1 VTQRVG
7 ERRRAREF
15 ALQMLFQLDLSPSD
29 PENAIESFWN
39 DKKVSDT
46 VRAFAEE
53 IVRGTM
59 QRREALDEVLA
70 SATLNWRIPR
80 MAVVDRNVLRM
91 ALYEFLFQPG
101 TPRVVVID
109 EAIEIAKKF
118 GNDDSGPFINGV
130 LDAIRLRLEEG
141 DLALPAALQER
152 QHGSTALFVASPT
165 GSPISGRASHD
176 TIR

>member
-7 ERRRAREF
+7 DRRRAREY
-15 ALQMLFQLDLSPSD
+15 ALQLLFQLDLSPSTLD
-29 PENAIESFWN
+29 AAVEAFWS

-59 QRREALDEVLA
+59 DRREALDEVLA
-70 SATLNWRIPR
+70 SMTLNWRITR

-91 ALYEFLFQPG
+91 ALYEFLFQPD

-109 EAIEIAKKF
+109 EAIEVAKKF
-118 GNDDSGPFINGV
+118 GNDESGPFINGV
-130 LDAIRLRLEEG
+130 LDAIRIRLEQG
-141 DLALPAALQER
+141 DLDLPASL
-152 QHGSTALFVASPT
+152 H
-165 GSPISGRASHD
+165 SHEQ
-176 TIR
+176 RSSL

>member
-1 VTQRVG
+1 MG

-15 ALQMLFQLDLSPSD
+15 ALQMLFQLDLCPSD
-29 PENAIESFWN
+29 IEIAIEAFWS
-39 DKKVSDT
+39 DKNVADH

-53 IVRGTM
+53 IVRGTVL
-59 QRREALDEVLA
+59 RREGLDEVLT
-70 SATLNWRIPR
+70 SVTLNWRIPR

-91 ALYEFLFQPG
+91 ALYEFLFQPD

-109 EAIEIAKKF
+109 EAIEVAKKF

-141 DLALPAALQER
+141 DLTLPAGLQT
-152 QHGSTALFVASPT
+152 QGHGSTA
-165 GSPISGRASHD
+165 
-176 TIR
+176 